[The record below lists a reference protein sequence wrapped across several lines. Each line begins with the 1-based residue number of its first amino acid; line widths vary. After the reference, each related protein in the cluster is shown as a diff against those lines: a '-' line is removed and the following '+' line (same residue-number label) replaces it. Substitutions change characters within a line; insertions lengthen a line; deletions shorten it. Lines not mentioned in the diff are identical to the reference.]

1 MPFLFYVVHLPL
13 LHVLAVGLAWMMVG
27 NTGWM
32 FGVFVPEKPADYGLG
47 LPGVYA
53 VWLCVVVA
61 LYPLCRWL
69 ASIKEERREWWWS
82 YL

>member
-1 MPFLFYVVHLPL
+1 
-13 LHVLAVGLAWMMVG
+13 MMG
-27 NTGWM
+27 TDIGSM
-32 FGVFVPEKPADYGLG
+32 FGAFVLEKPAGYGLS

-61 LYPLCRWL
+61 LYPLCRWF
-69 ASIKEERREWWWS
+69 ASIKRTRREWWWS